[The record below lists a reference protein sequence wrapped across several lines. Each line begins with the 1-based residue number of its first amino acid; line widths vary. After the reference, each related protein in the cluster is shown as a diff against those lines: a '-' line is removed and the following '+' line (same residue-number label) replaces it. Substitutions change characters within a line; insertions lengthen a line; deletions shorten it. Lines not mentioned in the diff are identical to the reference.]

1 MKKRIIITVFAVIV
15 TASVLVGVVYAVLSA
30 KSNTATNEF
39 TAEQDPDIA
48 VTETFE
54 DNVKTDVKVD
64 VGEPGYTVYVRAK
77 VVVTWKDDAG
87 NVYSKIPVAGVS
99 GDYTIS
105 YNTVETPGAAK
116 QWFEGPDG
124 IYYYTSPV
132 PDVSDTSTEP
142 SGITQP
148 LINICEQLK
157 PAPEGYHL
165 SVEILTQV
173 VQALGTTDVGNIP
186 AVVDAWKVDLD
197 NGIIIGVKPATGRTA
212 AWEIAHLAE

>member
-15 TASVLVGVVYAVLSA
+15 TASLLVGVVYAVLSA
-30 KSNTATNEF
+30 KSNIATNKF
-39 TAEQDPDIA
+39 TAEKDPDIA

-87 NVYSKIPVAGVS
+87 NVYSKIPVAGTS
-99 GDYTIS
+99 EDYTIE
-105 YNTVETPGAAK
+105 YNTVATPNAEK
-116 QWFEGPDG
+116 QWFEGSDG
-124 IYYYTSPV
+124 MFYYTSPLTGKTETLI
-132 PDVSDTSTEP
+132 TSCEP
-142 SGITQP
+142 V
-148 LINICEQLK
+148 K

-173 VQALGTTDVGNIP
+173 VQALGTTDNDDTP
-186 AVVDAWKVDLD
+186 AVVDAWNVDL
-197 NGIIIGVKPATGRTA
+197 NGDGLIIG
-212 AWEIAHLAE
+212 LN